1 MESEISPKVRAKLIA
16 EELGFRET
24 KTNLFEKEFG
34 DIRAYID
41 FRKSEKGQ
49 RYAYKDE
56 EKIDPDR
63 VHDLKVFKERRDEI
77 FGGVEVIDLSGKEVK
92 EKKPPEQDVLPKE
105 KLPAKRVGQTQP
117 QVTGFAGFTQEQINV
132 IKRTVAKG
140 ATDDELAMFLSLA
153 SRYKLDPFAQEIWF
167 VKYEKGGQ
175 TKTMI
180 MTGRDGYL
188 SIAQR
193 DENFDGLLSGVVREG
208 DEFEFEPTNTEMP
221 VKHKFGKER
230 GKIIGA
236 WAVCYHKQRKPA
248 IGWAEF
254 EEYNRKADS
263 WQNYPSAMIQKVAEV
278 MVLKRQFGISG
289 LVTKEEMG
297 DE

>member
-1 MESEISPKVRAKLIA
+1 MEENDEIRLIA
-16 EELGFRET
+16 VELGFIET
-24 KTNLFEKEFG
+24 KTDLFEKEFG

-41 FRKSEKGQ
+41 FRKSQKGQ
-49 RYAYKDE
+49 RYAYKGED
-56 EKIDPDR
+56 KIEPDK
-63 VHDLKVFKERRDEI
+63 VYDLKTFKERRDEI
-77 FGGVEVIDLSGKEVK
+77 LGSVEVIDMSGKETK
-92 EKKPPEQDVLPKE
+92 TQNQDVLPAE
-105 KLPAKRVGQTQP
+105 SLPAKSEIGQTQP
-117 QVTGFAGFTQEQINV
+117 QRRGFAGFTPEQIDV

-140 ATDDELAMFLSLA
+140 ATNDELAMFLSLA
-153 SRYKLDPFAQEIWF
+153 SRYQLDPFAQEIWF
-167 VKYEKGGQ
+167 VKYDKGGQ
-175 TKTMI
+175 AKTMI

-193 DENFDGLLSGVVREG
+193 DKNFDGLLSGVVREG
-208 DEFEFEPTNTEMP
+208 DEFEFEPTNTESP
-221 VKHKFGKER
+221 VRHKFGKER

-263 WQNYPSAMIQKVAEV
+263 WQSYPSAMIQKVAEV